1 MNDIPVPGKFE
12 VHDTNGKIV
21 GSISAEELARLR
33 EENEVLQ
40 RQMMSL
46 LPVATP
52 EEEAEMEAALATA
65 VDLNMDEII
74 RDIETSEGR

>member
-12 VHDTNGKIV
+12 VYDVAGSVV

-33 EENEVLQ
+33 EENEIFQ
-40 RQMMSL
+40 RQMHSL

-52 EEEAEMEAALATA
+52 EEEAEMAAALATA
-65 VDLNMDEII
+65 VDLNMDELI
-74 RDIETSEGR
+74 REIEAGVH